1 MVFVMI
7 SNKMQRLVKGS
18 SVIRAMFEEGKR
30 MAAQYGA
37 DQVYDFSIG
46 NPSVTPPAAV
56 GQAIRDILDQ
66 EEPLAIHGYMN
77 NSGYE
82 EVRQAIAEQLER
94 REALGFSARHIT
106 MTVGAAGGLNV
117 LLKTLLN
124 PGDEVVVLA
133 PFFSEYA
140 NYIDNYDGV
149 MVVSPTDPETFQPD
163 LVRLEQA
170 LSPRTRAI
178 ILNTPNN
185 PTGVI
190 YSPVTLRAMADLLE
204 QKEKEYGTSIYV
216 ISDEPYREIVYTGE
230 PAPYLL
236 SYFRNGF
243 LCYSYSKS
251 LSLPGERIGYLA
263 AHPQMDGLEDILAAI
278 NVATRI
284 LGFVSAPS
292 LFQKVIGRT
301 LDASVDLEV
310 YRRNRDQLYTHLTG
324 LGFSCVK
331 PEGAFY
337 LFPRCPIP
345 DEAAFIQMAKELHL
359 LLVPGSSFYGPG
371 HFRLS
376 YCVSPEMIQRS
387 LPAFT
392 ELARRCGL

>member
-1 MVFVMI
+1 MI
-7 SNKMQRLVKGS
+7 SKKMQRLVQSS

-30 MAAQYGA
+30 MAALYGA

-46 NPSVTPPAAV
+46 NPSVTPPAEVA
-56 GQAIRDILDQ
+56 QAIRDILDQ
-66 EEPLAIHGYMN
+66 EEPLAVHGYMN

-82 EVRQAIAEQLER
+82 EVRQAIADQLEQ
-94 REALGFSARHIT
+94 REALGLSARHIT

-133 PFFSEYA
+133 PFFGEYA

-149 MVVSPTDPETFQPD
+149 MVVASTDPDTFQPD
-163 LVRLEQA
+163 LAQLEQA

-190 YSPVTLRAMADLLE
+190 YSPETLRAMAELLE
-204 QKEKEYGTSIYV
+204 RKEKEYSTSIYI

-263 AHPQMDGLEDILAAI
+263 AHPQMDSLDEILAALNI
-278 NVATRI
+278 ATRI
-284 LGFVSAPS
+284 LGFVNAPS
-292 LFQKVIGRT
+292 LFQKVIART
-301 LDASVDLEV
+301 LDASVDQEI
-310 YRRNRDQLYTHLTG
+310 YRRNRDVLYEHLTG

-331 PEGAFY
+331 PDGAFY

-359 LLVPGSSFYGPG
+359 LLVPGSSFHGPG
-371 HFRLS
+371 HFRMS

>member
-1 MVFVMI
+1 MI
-7 SNKMQRLVKGS
+7 SKKMQRLVQGS

-30 MAAQYGA
+30 MAALYGA

-46 NPSVTPPAAV
+46 NPSVTPPAEVA
-56 GQAIRDILDQ
+56 QAIRDILDQ
-66 EEPLAIHGYMN
+66 EEPLAVHGYMN
-77 NSGYE
+77 NSGYK
-82 EVRQAIAEQLER
+82 EVRQAIADQLEQ
-94 REALGFSARHIT
+94 REALGLSARHIT

-133 PFFSEYA
+133 PFFGEYA

-149 MVVSPTDPETFQPD
+149 MVVASTDPDTFQPD
-163 LVRLEQA
+163 LAQLEQA

-190 YSPVTLRAMADLLE
+190 YSPETLRAMAELLE
-204 QKEKEYGTSIYV
+204 RKEKEYSTSIYI

-263 AHPQMDGLEDILAAI
+263 AHPQMDGLDEILAALNI
-278 NVATRI
+278 ATRI
-284 LGFVSAPS
+284 LGFVNAPS
-292 LFQKVIGRT
+292 LFQKVIART
-301 LDASVDLEV
+301 LDASVDQEI
-310 YRRNRDQLYTHLTG
+310 YRRNRDVLYEHLTG

-331 PEGAFY
+331 PDGAFY

-359 LLVPGSSFYGPG
+359 LLVPGSSFHGPG
-371 HFRLS
+371 HFRMS

>member
-1 MVFVMI
+1 MI
-7 SNKMQRLVKGS
+7 SKKMQRLVQGS

-30 MAAQYGA
+30 MAALYGA

-46 NPSVTPPAAV
+46 NPSVTPPAEVA
-56 GQAIRDILDQ
+56 QAIRDILDQ
-66 EEPLAIHGYMN
+66 EEPLAVHGYMN

-82 EVRQAIAEQLER
+82 EVRQAIADQLEQ
-94 REALGFSARHIT
+94 REALGLSARHIT

-133 PFFSEYA
+133 PFFGEYA

-149 MVVSPTDPETFQPD
+149 MVVASTDPDTFQPD
-163 LVRLEQA
+163 LAQLEQA

-190 YSPVTLRAMADLLE
+190 YSPETLRAMAELLE
-204 QKEKEYGTSIYV
+204 RKEKEYSTSIYI

-263 AHPQMDGLEDILAAI
+263 AHPQMDGLDEILAAL

-284 LGFVSAPS
+284 LGFVNAPS
-292 LFQKVIGRT
+292 LFQKVIART
-301 LDASVDLEV
+301 LDASVDQEI
-310 YRRNRDQLYTHLTG
+310 YRRNRDVLYEHLTG

-331 PEGAFY
+331 PDGAFY

-359 LLVPGSSFYGPG
+359 LLVPGSSFHGPG
-371 HFRLS
+371 HFRMS

>member
-1 MVFVMI
+1 MI
-7 SNKMQRLVKGS
+7 SKKMQRLVQGS

-30 MAAQYGA
+30 MAALYGA

-46 NPSVTPPAAV
+46 NPSVPPPAEVA
-56 GQAIRDILDQ
+56 QAIRDILDQ
-66 EEPLAIHGYMN
+66 EEPLAVHGYMN

-82 EVRQAIAEQLER
+82 EVRQAIADQLEQ
-94 REALGFSARHIT
+94 REALGLSARHIT

-133 PFFSEYA
+133 PFFGEYA

-149 MVVSPTDPETFQPD
+149 MVVASTDPDTFQPD
-163 LVRLEQA
+163 LAQLEQA

-190 YSPVTLRAMADLLE
+190 YSPETLRAMAELLE
-204 QKEKEYGTSIYV
+204 RKEKEYSTSIYI

-263 AHPQMDGLEDILAAI
+263 AHPQMDGLDEILAAL

-284 LGFVSAPS
+284 LGFVNAPS
-292 LFQKVIGRT
+292 LFQKVIART
-301 LDASVDLEV
+301 LDASVDQEI
-310 YRRNRDQLYTHLTG
+310 YRRNRDVLYEHLTG

-331 PEGAFY
+331 PDGAFY

-359 LLVPGSSFYGPG
+359 LLVPGSSFHGPG
-371 HFRLS
+371 HFRMS

>member
-1 MVFVMI
+1 MI
-7 SNKMQRLVKGS
+7 SKKMQRLVQGS

-30 MAAQYGA
+30 MAALYGA

-46 NPSVTPPAAV
+46 NPSVTPPAEVA
-56 GQAIRDILDQ
+56 QAIRDILDQ
-66 EEPLAIHGYMN
+66 EEPLAVHGYMN

-82 EVRQAIAEQLER
+82 EVRQAIADQLEQ
-94 REALGFSARHIT
+94 REALGLSARHIT

-133 PFFSEYA
+133 PFFGEYA

-149 MVVSPTDPETFQPD
+149 MVVASTDPDTFQPD
-163 LVRLEQA
+163 LAQLEQA

-178 ILNTPNN
+178 ILNTPTN

-190 YSPVTLRAMADLLE
+190 YSPETLRAMAELLE
-204 QKEKEYGTSIYV
+204 RKEKEYSTSIYV

-263 AHPQMDGLEDILAAI
+263 AHPQMDGLDEILAAL

-284 LGFVSAPS
+284 LGFVNAPS
-292 LFQKVIGRT
+292 LFQKVIART
-301 LDASVDLEV
+301 LDASVDQEI
-310 YRRNRDQLYTHLTG
+310 YRRNRDVLYEHLTG

-331 PEGAFY
+331 PDGAFY

-359 LLVPGSSFYGPG
+359 LLVPGSSFHGPG
-371 HFRLS
+371 HFRMS

>member
-1 MVFVMI
+1 MI
-7 SNKMQRLVKGS
+7 SKKMQRLVQGS

-30 MAAQYGA
+30 MAALYGA

-46 NPSVTPPAAV
+46 NPSVTPPAEVA
-56 GQAIRDILDQ
+56 QAIRDILDQ
-66 EEPLAIHGYMN
+66 EEPLAVHGYMN

-82 EVRQAIAEQLER
+82 EVRQAIAGQLEQ
-94 REALGFSARHIT
+94 REALGLSARHIT

-133 PFFSEYA
+133 PFFGEYA

-149 MVVSPTDPETFQPD
+149 MVVASTDPDTFQPD
-163 LVRLEQA
+163 LARLEQA

-190 YSPVTLRAMADLLE
+190 YSPETLRAMAELLE
-204 QKEKEYGTSIYV
+204 RKEKEYSTSIYV

-263 AHPQMDGLEDILAAI
+263 AHPQMDGLDEILAAL

-284 LGFVSAPS
+284 LGFVNAPS
-292 LFQKVIGRT
+292 LFQKVIART
-301 LDASVDLEV
+301 LDASVDQEI
-310 YRRNRDQLYTHLTG
+310 YRRNRDVLYEHLTG

-331 PEGAFY
+331 PDGAFY

-359 LLVPGSSFYGPG
+359 LLVPGSSFHGPR
-371 HFRLS
+371 HFRMS

>member
-1 MVFVMI
+1 MI
-7 SNKMQRLVKGS
+7 SKKMQRLVQGS

-30 MAAQYGA
+30 MAALYGA

-46 NPSVTPPAAV
+46 NPSVTPPAEVA
-56 GQAIRDILDQ
+56 QAIRDILDQ
-66 EEPLAIHGYMN
+66 EEPLAVHGYMN

-82 EVRQAIAEQLER
+82 EVRQAIADQLEQ
-94 REALGFSARHIT
+94 REALGLSARHIT

-133 PFFSEYA
+133 PFFGEYA

-149 MVVSPTDPETFQPD
+149 MVVASTDPDTFQPD
-163 LVRLEQA
+163 LAQLEQA

-190 YSPVTLRAMADLLE
+190 YSPETLRAMAELLE
-204 QKEKEYGTSIYV
+204 RKEKEYSTSIYV

-263 AHPQMDGLEDILAAI
+263 AHPQMDGLDEILAAL

-284 LGFVSAPS
+284 LGFVNAPS
-292 LFQKVIGRT
+292 LFQKVIARM
-301 LDASVDLEV
+301 LDASVDQEI
-310 YRRNRDQLYTHLTG
+310 YRRNRDVLYEHLTG

-331 PEGAFY
+331 PDGAFY

-359 LLVPGSSFYGPG
+359 LLVPGSSFHGPG
-371 HFRLS
+371 HFRMS

>member
-1 MVFVMI
+1 MI
-7 SNKMQRLVKGS
+7 SKKMQRLVQGS

-30 MAAQYGA
+30 MAALYGA

-46 NPSVTPPAAV
+46 NPSVTPPAEVA
-56 GQAIRDILDQ
+56 QAIRDILDQ
-66 EEPLAIHGYMN
+66 EEPLAVHGYMN

-82 EVRQAIAEQLER
+82 EVRQAIAGQLEQ
-94 REALGFSARHIT
+94 REALGLSARHIT

-133 PFFSEYA
+133 PFFGEYA

-149 MVVSPTDPETFQPD
+149 MVVASTDPDTFQPD
-163 LVRLEQA
+163 LARLEQA

-190 YSPVTLRAMADLLE
+190 YSPETLRAMAELLE
-204 QKEKEYGTSIYV
+204 RKEKEYSTSIYV

-263 AHPQMDGLEDILAAI
+263 AHPQMDGLDEILAAL

-284 LGFVSAPS
+284 LGFVNAPS
-292 LFQKVIGRT
+292 LFQKVIART
-301 LDASVDLEV
+301 LDASVDQEI
-310 YRRNRDQLYTHLTG
+310 YRRNRDVLYEHLTG

-331 PEGAFY
+331 PDGAFY

-359 LLVPGSSFYGPG
+359 LLVPGSSFHGPG
-371 HFRLS
+371 HFRMS

>member
-1 MVFVMI
+1 MI
-7 SNKMQRLVKGS
+7 SKKMQRLVQGS

-30 MAAQYGA
+30 MAALYGA

-46 NPSVTPPAAV
+46 NPSVTPPAEVA
-56 GQAIRDILDQ
+56 QAIRDILDQ
-66 EEPLAIHGYMN
+66 EEPLAVHGYMN

-82 EVRQAIAEQLER
+82 EVRQAIADQLEQ
-94 REALGFSARHIT
+94 REVLGLSARHIT

-133 PFFSEYA
+133 PFFGEYA

-149 MVVSPTDPETFQPD
+149 MVVASTDPDTFQPD
-163 LVRLEQA
+163 LAQLEQA

-190 YSPVTLRAMADLLE
+190 YSPETLRAMAELLE
-204 QKEKEYGTSIYV
+204 RKEKEYSTSIYV

-263 AHPQMDGLEDILAAI
+263 AHPQMDGLDEILAAL

-284 LGFVSAPS
+284 LGFVNAPS
-292 LFQKVIGRT
+292 LFQKVIART
-301 LDASVDLEV
+301 LDASVDQEI
-310 YRRNRDQLYTHLTG
+310 YRRNRDVLYEHLTG

-331 PEGAFY
+331 PDGAFY

-359 LLVPGSSFYGPG
+359 LLVPGSSFHGPG
-371 HFRLS
+371 HFRMS

>member
-1 MVFVMI
+1 MI
-7 SNKMQRLVKGS
+7 SKKMQRLVQGS

-30 MAAQYGA
+30 MAALYGA

-46 NPSVTPPAAV
+46 NPSVTPPAEVA
-56 GQAIRDILDQ
+56 QAIRDILDQ
-66 EEPLAIHGYMN
+66 EEPLAVHGYMN

-82 EVRQAIAEQLER
+82 EVRQAIAGQLEQ
-94 REALGFSARHIT
+94 REALGLSARHIT

-133 PFFSEYA
+133 PFFGEYA

-149 MVVSPTDPETFQPD
+149 MVVASTDPDTFQPD
-163 LVRLEQA
+163 LARLEQA

-190 YSPVTLRAMADLLE
+190 YSPETLRAMAELLE
-204 QKEKEYGTSIYV
+204 RKEKEYSTSIYV

-263 AHPQMDGLEDILAAI
+263 AHPQMDGLDEILAAL

-284 LGFVSAPS
+284 LGFVNAPS
-292 LFQKVIGRT
+292 LFQKVIART
-301 LDASVDLEV
+301 LDASVDQEI
-310 YRRNRDQLYTHLTG
+310 YRRNRDVLYEHLTG

-331 PEGAFY
+331 PDGAFY

-345 DEAAFIQMAKELHL
+345 DEAAFIQLAKELHL
-359 LLVPGSSFYGPG
+359 LLVPGSSFHGPG
-371 HFRLS
+371 HFRMS